1 MFQAWLVKIANT
13 AASSTPRIL
22 PGKSPMKKVTV
33 KVRKPRIGTDCR
45 MSSAGTMI
53 CSARR
58 LRAASVAITRVKI
71 VEAPSAANMRITVR
85 SA

>member
-13 AASSTPRIL
+13 AAHSTPSCR
-22 PGKSPMKKVTV
+22 PGNRCMKKVTV
-33 KVRKPRIGTDCR
+33 KVRKPRIGTDWR

-58 LRAASVAITRVKI
+58 LRAAIVATVSVNSSDAS
-71 VEAPSAANMRITVR
+71 SAANIRSVVR

>member
-1 MFQAWLVKIANT
+1 
-13 AASSTPRIL
+13 
-22 PGKSPMKKVTV
+22 MKKVTV

-53 CSARR
+53 RPACR
-58 LRAASVAITRVKI
+58 LRAASVATTSVNT
-71 VEAPSAANMRITVR
+71 VEAASAANMRRIVR